1 MEGDITGMIAA
12 LQNADME
19 ERLAEANLAGA
30 GPS

>member
-1 MEGDITGMIAA
+1 MIAA